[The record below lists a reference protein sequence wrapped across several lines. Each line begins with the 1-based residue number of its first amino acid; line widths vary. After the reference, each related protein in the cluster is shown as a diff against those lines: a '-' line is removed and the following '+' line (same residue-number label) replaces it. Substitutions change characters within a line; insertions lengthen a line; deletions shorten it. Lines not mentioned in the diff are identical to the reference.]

1 MSIAAPGPDLT
12 GTSLPPRSAS
22 WTRSNR
28 CRWEAFAAIYPDV
41 VEACQILL
49 RHAAASQEAVGPGL
63 AAAAAGALLAYPAPP
78 CRSGW
83 DEVVAELHGRL
94 GRALLAA
101 PHAVHLLGGPT
112 VARILEHLPYHRR
125 IKMADRD
132 LIANRLRLGLC
143 GIYAELERMID
154 PPALLPL
161 LVQSTATD
169 GPFDFRRE
177 W

>member
-1 MSIAAPGPDLT
+1 MGPPCTGDLARDW
-12 GTSLPPRSAS
+12 LA
-22 WTRSNR
+22 W
-28 CRWEAFAAIYPDV
+28 CRGNARDGVAR
-41 VEACQILL
+41 LL
-49 RHAAASQEAVGPGL
+49 QWLGIGRHLRIGD
-63 AAAAAGALLAYPAPP
+63 AGA
-78 CRSGW
+78 
-83 DEVVAELHGRL
+83 
-94 GRALLAA
+94 
-101 PHAVHLLGGPT
+101 
-112 VARILEHLPYHRR
+112 HRR